1 MYLIKNK
8 QTEIIHKNSENLTTL
23 SRDTKNANQRVEK
36 QDLQKVQ
43 ERQEMAKV
51 IGDISN
57 NAINSATYNEREK
70 INKLS
75 L

>member
-1 MYLIKNK
+1 MIQWFMSVIKIRMK
-8 QTEIIHKNSENLTTL
+8 RTAL

-51 IGDISN
+51 KST
-57 NAINSATYNEREK
+57 ALTA
-70 INKLS
+70 
-75 L
+75 